1 MGNLEIERKF
11 LVASKAYRSE
21 AISEIR
27 IIQGFLNT
35 DPERTVRIRI
45 KGDQGYL
52 TVKGIGNDSG
62 TTRFEWE
69 KEISVTEASDLIKL
83 CEPIILDK
91 IRFVVPVGHH
101 HFEVDEF
108 KGENEGLVLA
118 EIELEHEDEQFNKP
132 KWLGAEVTGQVRY
145 YNSQLSKVP
154 FGQWED

>member
-69 KEISVTEASDLIKL
+69 KEISVTEASNLIKL

-101 HFEVDEF
+101 NFEVDEF

-118 EIELEHEDEQFNKP
+118 EIELKHEDEQFDRP

-145 YNSQLSKVP
+145 YNSQLSKLP
-154 FGQWED
+154 FGQWEN